1 MSEGGGGHHE
11 IVIVK
16 HGHGDHDDGHHG
28 GAWKIAFADFMTAMM
43 CFFLVMW
50 LINASNDKTKAA
62 VASYFNPVKLMDRN
76 ATRKGLE
83 DAGDGPQPTGSKKDK
98 AEAKKDGEAP
108 PSPPQ
113 GAETN
118 RVSADGTLD
127 DQKLFADPY
136 AVLAQIAA
144 GEKIQ
149 PNTSTK
155 GEGGAQEAGPATG
168 ASGGDAYRDP
178 FAPDFWQQQVA
189 APSAAEATAIV
200 EAAQKQQESA
210 AKMDGPTPEEQAAM
224 APPGSEMAASDPFAP
239 GASEVEAKADAKGA
253 SEAEQAAVEELAK
266 IEELQA
272 KPEKPAKKQ
281 DQKKSKQ
288 AKTEAEAKAK
298 AEAKAEEEAA
308 SEEKPAADKP
318 SEAAIRAA
326 DKIRQELADAL
337 LPGDPLRNG
346 ISVVATPEG
355 VKVSVTDQLDFG
367 MYEIGSALPRRELVL
382 AMEKISKAIAAQ
394 KGDVTISGHTD
405 ARPFKGGGYDN
416 WRLSS
421 ARAQSAYYMLVRA
434 GLAEQ
439 RVTQVAG
446 FADRKLKDPA
456 DPLAASNR
464 RIEILL
470 EIPQ

>member
-1 MSEGGGGHHE
+1 MSDHGGHE

-16 HGHGDHDDGHHG
+16 HAHGDHDEGHHG

-76 ATRKGLE
+76 ASRKGLE
-83 DAGDGPQPTGSKKDK
+83 DVGNGPQPTGTKKDK
-98 AEAKKDGEAP
+98 SDSKQPGEAVS
-108 PSPPQ
+108 SPVAS
-113 GAETN
+113 AETDK
-118 RVSADGTLD
+118 VSADATLN

-144 GEKIQ
+144 GEELP
-149 PNTSTK
+149 PNASTK

-168 ASGGDAYRDP
+168 ASGGDAYKDP
-178 FAPDFWQQQVA
+178 FAPDFWSQQVA
-189 APSAAEATAIV
+189 APSAAEATAIM
-200 EAAQKQQESA
+200 EQAEQQPPTPKLAE
-210 AKMDGPTPEEQAAM
+210 PTPEEKAAM
-224 APPGSEMAASDPFAP
+224 AAPGKSEFAAAEDPFAP
-239 GASEVEAKADAKGA
+239 PV
-253 SEAEQAAVEELAK
+253 
-266 IEELQA
+266 A
-272 KPEKPAKKQ
+272 KPEP
-281 DQKKSKQ
+281 
-288 AKTEAEAKAK
+288 KTEAAADTAEEMPVEAEPAKVKPEAKHDKKHAGK
-298 AEAKAEEEAA
+298 KQAQEEPSPEAKAEPEPKAEAPA
-308 SEEKPAADKP
+308 EEKPANTKP
-318 SEAAIRAA
+318 SEATIQAA

-337 LPGDPLRNG
+337 VPGDPLKNG
-346 ISVVATPEG
+346 ISVVATKDG
-355 VKVSVTDQLDFG
+355 VKISVTDQLDFG
-367 MYEIGSALPRRELVL
+367 MYEIGSAVPRRELVL
-382 AMEKISKAIAAQ
+382 AMEKISKAISDQ

-446 FADRKLKDPA
+446 FADRKLKDAA
-456 DPLAASNR
+456 DPLSATNR